1 MSRVFLGDYL
11 KDSGASHEL
20 AKVIAAISA
29 GAAAI
34 AQTVRNA
41 PLDSHYGAAGSTN
54 VQGESV
60 QKLDIISD
68 DIINSKLLALPC
80 VAAIVSEEQ
89 DTIILG
95 EESRLS
101 ERFLV
106 SHDPLDGSSNID
118 VNVAIGTIFGVQ
130 RLVGGATSAE
140 SFLIPGNLLQAA
152 GYVMYGAS
160 TMLVLSVGS
169 GVSIFSYSDKDE
181 QFILVGENIAIPSS
195 GKVYSC
201 NQSNAQ
207 NWSPGVQKFLVDQ
220 RETGA
225 SLRYV
230 GSLVAD
236 FHRTMLKGGI
246 FLYPNDAKSPQG
258 KLRLLYECVPIAFL
272 AEQAGG
278 AASNGSMRV
287 LDIMPDAI
295 HQRVPLYVG
304 SKDMVAQLDEAIAS
318 LG

>member
-1 MSRVFLGDYL
+1 MSKVFLSDYL
-11 KDSGASHEL
+11 KSSGASLEL
-20 AKVIAAISA
+20 AKVINTIAA

-34 AQTVRNA
+34 AQAVRSA

-54 VQGESV
+54 VQGEHV

-68 DIINSKLLALPC
+68 DIVNSKLLALPC

-89 DTIILG
+89 DTIVMG

-118 VNVAIGTIFGVQ
+118 VNVAIGTIFGIQ
-130 RLVGGATSAE
+130 RLVGSAITEE
-140 SFLIPGNLLQAA
+140 SFLIPGTLLQAA

-169 GVSIFSYSDKDE
+169 GVSIFSFSDKDE
-181 QFILVGENIAIPSS
+181 QFVLGGENIAIPSS
-195 GKVYSC
+195 GDVYSC
-201 NQSNAQ
+201 NQSNAEK
-207 NWSPGVQKFLVDQ
+207 WSPGVQQFLVAQ
-220 RETGA
+220 REAGS

-258 KLRLLYECVPIAFL
+258 KLRLLYECMPIAFL

-278 AASNGSMRV
+278 AASNGSMRI
-287 LDIMPDAI
+287 LDIVPDAI

-304 SKDMVAQLDEAIAS
+304 SKDMVAQLDEAIGT